1 MCAFLW
7 GFIIGGALG
16 IVFTGLATSSNDD
29 DRWKK

>member
-16 IVFTGLATSSNDD
+16 IVLTGLATAEKEHKDI
-29 DRWKK
+29 